1 MVDIDDTIIE
11 VHGHAKQGAG
21 FGYSGVRGLNA
32 MLATVTTDQNAPVI
46 VAQRLRKGSTGSP
59 RGAAQIVADALKTVR
74 QLCAAGEG
82 RAVLLRADSAFYG
95 RPTIAAALRA
105 GADVY
110 VTVRLTTNV
119 KAAVAS
125 IEADA
130 WSTIEYTDAVF
141 DEATGTWVSG
151 RRSPRSHSPRSPPRR
166 WPSRSPAGWWS
177 AASST

>member
-1 MVDIDDTIIE
+1 
-11 VHGHAKQGAG
+11 
-21 FGYSGVRGLNA
+21 

-59 RGAAQIVADALKTVR
+59 RGAAQIVADTLKTVR

-105 GADVY
+105 GADVS

-119 KAAVAS
+119 KAAIAS

-130 WSTIEYTDAVF
+130 
-141 DEATGTWVSG
+141 
-151 RRSPRSHSPRSPPRR
+151 
-166 WPSRSPAGWWS
+166 
-177 AASST
+177 

>member
-1 MVDIDDTIIE
+1 
-11 VHGHAKQGAG
+11 
-21 FGYSGVRGLNA
+21 

-59 RGAAQIVADALKTVR
+59 RGAAQIVADALKMVR

-105 GADVY
+105 GADVS

-119 KAAVAS
+119 KAAIAS
-125 IEADA
+125 VEVDA
-130 WSTIEYTDAVF
+130 RTTIECTDAVF
-141 DEATGTWVSG
+141 EQTTDTWIS
-151 RRSPRSHSPRSPPRR
+151 RAESPRSHSPRSPPRR